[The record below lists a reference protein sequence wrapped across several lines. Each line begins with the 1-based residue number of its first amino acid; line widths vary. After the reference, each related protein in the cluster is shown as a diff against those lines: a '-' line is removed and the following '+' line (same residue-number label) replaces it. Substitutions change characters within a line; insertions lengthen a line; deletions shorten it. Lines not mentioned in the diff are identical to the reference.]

1 MLRKATFLLALAAGF
16 CHPSVDGSLQLARA
30 KHLEANRFW
39 LDLVQYRKGRFGG
52 YRSDVT
58 SSTFFLDTS
67 RGPTSPALELEA
79 TIRAFYAPIVADPR
93 KNASCRFP
101 ARRQWLVQQGVLQD
115 SELPRASCP
124 SLDQWYR
131 PGLYESI
138 SVVFATG
145 YLKNPASSFGHIFLK
160 FNSDSVRSDR
170 NLVNRVVNYG
180 ADVRAKDNP
189 VVYALKGLAGGY
201 VAFYSQDDFYTET
214 SLYGSNQLRD
224 LWDYELDLSPQE
236 VEMMSLRIW
245 ELFGQSFRYYFLDRN
260 CANLIVDPLEK
271 QLGVRLVPAHL
282 PYTLPKQ
289 AIEGL
294 ASARRPDGKPL
305 VRDVVYIPSR
315 QSVFYHK
322 YAELAPSERVAF
334 LRQVTSKDWNFADP
348 TFDTLPVRTKN
359 RLLDVLLDYNAY
371 VHAGSE
377 RSPEEKRLQLEL
389 LQERLGLPPF
399 HEGDQV
405 FTPLR
410 ATPPSEGPRST
421 LLGGGVRLRSDG
433 ADDVVLRWRP
443 ANNDLLSSN
452 IGRAPN
458 SALEVFDVEAY
469 VRKNGV
475 GISNFD
481 LVNILALNSSRTGLP
496 GDGSLAWSTRIG
508 YGEEQLGCQNCDVV
522 RGNAFAG
529 YAFGNSADLALPY
542 SLAGVQV
549 QSRHGNSGFSNLQ
562 IKGGLVSTRSESCG
576 FRGEAGAKLY
586 LDGSRGL
593 VGFAEAEFKV
603 AFGRYADL
611 RFVYGVEKGQI
622 LSTSL
627 YGYW

>member
-1 MLRKATFLLALAAGF
+1 MLRKATFLIALAAGF
-16 CHPSVDGSLQLARA
+16 VHPSVDGSLRLASE
-30 KHLEANRFW
+30 KHLETNPFW
-39 LDLVQYRKGRFGG
+39 LDLVEYRKGTFGG

-58 SSTFFLDTS
+58 SSTFFLDTL

-79 TIRAFYAPIVADPR
+79 TIRAFYAPVVADPR

-101 ARRQWLVQQGVLQD
+101 ARREWLVQQGVLQD
-115 SELPRASCP
+115 SELPQTTCP

-131 PGLYESI
+131 PGLYQSI

-160 FNSDSVRSDR
+160 FNSNPVRSDR

-180 ADVRAKDNP
+180 ADVHARDNP

-236 VEMMSLRIW
+236 VEMLSLRIW
-245 ELFGQSFRYYFLDRN
+245 ELFGQSFKYYFLDRN

-294 ASARRPDGKPL
+294 ASARRPDGRPL
-305 VRDVVYIPSR
+305 VRDMVYIPSR

-322 YAELAPSERVAF
+322 YAELSTGERSAF
-334 LRQVTSKDWNFADP
+334 LRQVTTKDWNFADP
-348 TFDTLPVRTKN
+348 AYDTLPVPTRKK
-359 RLLDVLLDYNAY
+359 LLDVLLDYNAY
-371 VHAGSE
+371 IHAGSE
-377 RSPEEKRLQLEL
+377 RSPEEKRLQFEL
-389 LQERLGLPPF
+389 LEERLGLPPF
-399 HEGDQV
+399 REGDPV

-410 ATPPSEGPRST
+410 SIPPSDGPRST

-433 ADDVVLRWRP
+433 SDDAVFRWRP

-458 SALEVFDVEAY
+458 SALEVFDVEGF
-469 VRKNGV
+469 VRRNRV

-496 GDGSLAWSTRIG
+496 GDGSVAWSTRIG
-508 YGEEQLGCQNCDVV
+508 YGEEQLGCQDCDVV
-522 RGNAFAG
+522 RGNALAG
-529 YAFGNSADLALPY
+529 YAFGNSADPAVPY
-542 SLAGVQV
+542 SLAGVQI
-549 QSRHGNSGFSNLQ
+549 QSPHGNSGISNLQ
-562 IKGGLVSTRSESCG
+562 IEGGLVSSRSETFG
-576 FRGEAGAKLY
+576 FRGQGGAKYY
-586 LDGSRGL
+586 LDGPRGL

-611 RFVYGVEKGQI
+611 RIVYGVEKGQI
-622 LSTSL
+622 LSTSV